1 MNNFSSLP
9 ENIGFDEFKSVKNSA
24 GSMNF
29 IFIDNDSKD
38 TIDIVEDRRIHTL
51 REYFSKYP
59 IEVREKV
66 KTITI
71 DIYTPYIVLIEE
83 MFPNAKIILD
93 RFHIV
98 QNLLRALNK
107 LRNRYN
113 E

>member
-1 MNNFSSLP
+1 MTSVDKDQNVSTSTVYNISRSFDSWFVNNFSSLP

-24 GSMNF
+24 GSMSF

-83 MFPNAKIILD
+83 MFILS
-93 RFHIV
+93 
-98 QNLLRALNK
+98 
-107 LRNRYN
+107 
-113 E
+113 